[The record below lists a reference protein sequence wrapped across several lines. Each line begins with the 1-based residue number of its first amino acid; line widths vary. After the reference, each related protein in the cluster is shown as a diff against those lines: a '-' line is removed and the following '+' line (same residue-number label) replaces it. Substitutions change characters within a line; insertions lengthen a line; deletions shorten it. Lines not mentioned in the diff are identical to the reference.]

1 MGANLSNMILGGN
14 PPPSPDAS
22 SIPYRSTYSPEL
34 EHRAK
39 ANGFGSAEQ
48 MISWANQRN
57 HPTGGTISGQTRP
70 SLDAAMAWHPAVMFN
85 KILGAIQ
92 GATKDNQ

>member
-1 MGANLSNMILGGN
+1 MGANLRDMLTGAA
-14 PPPSPDAS
+14 PPQTSPTIA
-22 SIPYRSTYSPEL
+22 YHSTYPASMEQ
-34 EHRAK
+34 RAK

-48 MISWANQRN
+48 MIAWANQRN

-70 SLDAAMAWHPAVMFN
+70 SMDAAMAWHPAVMFN
-85 KILGAIQ
+85 RILGAVQ

>member
-1 MGANLSNMILGGN
+1 MGANLSNTILGGSA
-14 PPPSPDAS
+14 PPQQAP

-48 MISWANQRN
+48 MVAWANQRN
-57 HPTGGTISGQTRP
+57 HPSGGTTSGQSRP
-70 SLDAAMAWHPAVMFN
+70 SLDAFMSWHPAVMFN
-85 KILGAIQ
+85 HILGAWQ
-92 GATKDNQ
+92 GATKDQ